1 MPYPDI
7 NPHQQLLEQQL
18 PGWTQPLP
26 AEHWQTLRGALEPAQ
41 GLPGAEADWF
51 NNAAPDLRETL
62 LASQSRLTRSQQA
75 LSRALKGLQQISEFC
90 EPLLQAQLAQDGM
103 FAPVRDT
110 QLLHVQRQWSWL
122 GSRFLYSSERHS
134 LLQAALLNF
143 AGDESFDS
151 HSAIAAPADISV
163 QPITVEG
170 FAPIGFDT
178 PGAAFQMTSEA
189 YQVNA
194 LPLTPQAF
202 ASSCRQ
208 LDLGQRYQEH
218 LQQIFDGSDQARLRT
233 LAMTVQ
239 RDRLRVAADVGY
251 LRHALSGNARDEVE
265 RLLSGEPGNCWTLTL
280 FGIPVHEVLLID
292 AGKAGLLLYLPG
304 HSPALQPCKDQ
315 QAVEAALAQ
324 LLIEPQAR
332 RRFLA
337 YLSLDQH
344 AQFLDL
350 LRQNLDASGLGLS
363 DQAWVTA
370 NPTHLYLT
378 LTPVSAEVFGF
389 LQDRHLARLKAEARL
404 LAVPTADADAQA
416 RKRRL
421 NEWLSLGMDVL
432 TVAGFF
438 VPGVGTLML
447 AVIACQLLDEAYE
460 GYEAWNIGDRQLALR
475 HLEAVGL
482 NLALIGGLH
491 VAGKVLP
498 KLFNSPLMEN
508 LDQVR
513 VADGSRRLWRPELA
527 PYRSPMALPETLQA
541 NASGQFE
548 HGGRYFIRIDG
559 HLYEQRLDPQFKRWR
574 IVHPERNDAYQPL
587 LEHNGEGAWH
597 AEHEQPQD
605 WDLVYLIRR
614 LGPEFTGFT
623 DDEMR
628 RATQVC
634 GLSED
639 ALRQVHLRS
648 RPAPPLLADTLAR
661 LRAEQQAVVRMAQDA
676 TLTHVPLFE
685 GYYNPTSPADPLV
698 DRLLIDH
705 PRLTRPL
712 AIRLVARLA
721 ASERSTGQL
730 PAWLDNAARQVA
742 SALPLT
748 RALEG
753 VWLPRLASTDSERL
767 LFMCVERMAGRS
779 TLRLELR
786 AGSPQ
791 GPVLRTIGDSQ
802 ASERYTLIKSAE
814 GYEAYRGERPVA
826 GTIDQ
831 DLCRALVEVFS
842 SARLQALGLRI
853 KGAEGLREQV
863 LALAQDDRQGL
874 ARRLWGGAPA
884 RWRQG
889 GLRGGDAGGGYSP
902 PLLRGAT
909 RGRYR
914 RLYPSSDDQ
923 QFHADL
929 SRWHRQGITPEIAL
943 GRLEARLQ
951 RLRDDL
957 AEWSAGSPR
966 RQRAV
971 RPIIDAWHRDSPS
984 LIAQEQS
991 IQALDLAGLELTNED
1006 IASLALPDD
1015 FRHVEEL
1022 ELSGNPQLSWL
1033 HPEFLE
1039 RFPLLERLHLRDNR
1053 FAALPELAVPLRLI
1067 SLDMQGNRITW
1078 DDLAQARL
1086 ERSPNLLHLDLSE
1099 NPLLRA
1105 PDIGNLRGLQVV
1117 SLDNASLTQLPQG
1130 LDNLS
1135 TPTEENGGIGLSVL
1149 DLSDNQFTALPQ
1161 GVVFPEHVARAMELE
1176 SDWLTPTVQGQ
1187 IDAYY
1192 QAHGIDLLVAD
1203 YQYEELLEGTNA
1215 AQQAIWQRLPIAYR
1229 RGLRAVLVN
1238 DTYMNDP
1245 DTARQELWRRLQRID
1260 AEPVMHDY
1268 AMSQAAW
1275 RILELPM

>member
-1 MPYPDI
+1 MPYPAI

-18 PGWTQPLP
+18 PGWAQPLP
-26 AEHWQTLRGALEPAQ
+26 TEHWQTLRGALEPAQ

-62 LASQSRLTRSQQA
+62 LASQDRLARSQQA
-75 LSRALKGLQQISEFC
+75 LSRALKGLQQINQFC
-90 EPLLQAQLAQDGM
+90 EPLLQAKLAQDGM
-103 FAPVRDT
+103 LAPVRDT
-110 QLLHVQRQWSWL
+110 QLLHVQREWSWL
-122 GSRFLYSSERHS
+122 GTRFLYSSERHS

-151 HSAIAAPADISV
+151 HSAIAAAADISV

-178 PGAAFQMTSEA
+178 SGAAFQMTSEA

-194 LPLTPQAF
+194 LPITPQAF
-202 ASSCRQ
+202 ANSCRQ

-218 LQQIFDGSDQARLRT
+218 LQHIFDGSDQARLRA
-233 LAMTVQ
+233 LAMTVL
-239 RDRLRVAADVGY
+239 RDRLRVAADAGY
-251 LRHALSGNARDEVE
+251 LRHALSGAARDEVE
-265 RLLSGEPGNCWTLTL
+265 RLLNGEPGHCWTLAL
-280 FGIPVHEVLLID
+280 FGIPLHEVLLID
-292 AGKAGLLLYLPG
+292 AGEAGLLLYLPG
-304 HSPALQPCKDQ
+304 HSPALQLCKDQ
-315 QAVEAALAQ
+315 PSVEAALAQ
-324 LLIEPQAR
+324 RLVDPQAR
-332 RRFLA
+332 QRFQA
-337 YLSLDQH
+337 YLPLDQR
-344 AQFLDL
+344 AQFLDV
-350 LRQNLDASGLGLS
+350 LRQNLDANGLGLN
-363 DQAWVTA
+363 DQTWVSASPA
-370 NPTHLYLT
+370 NLYLT
-378 LTPVSAEVFGF
+378 LTPVPGEVFGF

-421 NEWLSLGMDVL
+421 DEWLSLGMDVL

-438 VPGVGTLML
+438 VPGVGTLLL
-447 AVIACQLLDEAYE
+447 AVIACQLLDEVYE
-460 GYEAWNIGDRQLALR
+460 GYEAWSIGDRHLALR

-498 KLFNSPLMEN
+498 KLFTSPLMES

-541 NASGQFE
+541 NLSGQLE

-559 HLYEQRLDPQFKRWR
+559 HLYEQRLDPQLKRWR
-574 IVHPERNDAYQPL
+574 IVHPERNEAYQPL
-587 LEHNGEGAWH
+587 LEHNGDGAWH

-614 LGPEFTGFT
+614 LGPAFTGFT
-623 DDEMR
+623 DDELR
-628 RATQVC
+628 QAAQVC
-634 GLSED
+634 GLNED
-639 ALRQVHLRS
+639 ALRRVHLRS

-661 LRAEQQAVVRMAQDA
+661 LRAEQQALARMAQDA
-676 TLTHVPLFE
+676 SLAHTPLFE
-685 GYYNPTSPADPLV
+685 DYYNPDRPADPLV
-698 DRLLIDH
+698 DQLLREH

-712 AIRLVARLA
+712 ATRLVARLA
-721 ASERSTGQL
+721 ASERSSGQL
-730 PAWLDNAARQVA
+730 PAWLDNVARQVA
-742 SALPLT
+742 SDLPLT

-767 LFMCVERMAGRS
+767 LLMSVERMSGRS

-791 GPVLRTIGDSQ
+791 GTVLRAIGDSQ
-802 ASERYTLIKSAE
+802 ATERYTLIKTAE
-814 GYEAYRGERPVA
+814 GYEAYSGERPTA
-826 GTIDQ
+826 GMIDQ
-831 DLCRALVEVFS
+831 DLCRALVQVFS

-863 LALAQDDRQGL
+863 LAQDDRQGL
-874 ARRLWGGAPA
+874 ARRLWGSAPA
-884 RWRQG
+884 RWQQG
-889 GLRGGDAGGGYSP
+889 GLRGGDAGGYP
-902 PLLRGAT
+902 PLLLRDAT

-914 RLYPSSDDQ
+914 RLYPNADDQ
-923 QFHADL
+923 QFRTDL
-929 SRWHRQGITPEIAL
+929 SRWRRQGITPEFEL
-943 GRLEARLQ
+943 GRLEARVQ
-951 RLRDDL
+951 RLHDDL
-957 AEWSAGSPR
+957 AGWSAGSPR

-984 LIAQEQS
+984 PIAPAQG

-1039 RFPLLERLHLRDNR
+1039 RFPLVERLHLRDNR
-1053 FAALPELAVPLRLI
+1053 FATLPELVVPLRLI
-1067 SLDMQGNRITW
+1067 SLDLQGNRITW
-1078 DDLAQARL
+1078 DDLAQVRL
-1086 ERSPNLLHLDLSE
+1086 DRSPNLLHLDLSD

-1105 PDIGNLRGLQVV
+1105 PDLGNLRGLQLV
-1117 SLDNASLTQLPQG
+1117 SLDNTSLTQLPEG
-1130 LDNLS
+1130 LDSLP
-1135 TPTEENGGIGLSVL
+1135 TPAEATDGMGLSVL
-1149 DLSDNQFTALPQ
+1149 DLSDNQFIDLPQ

-1176 SDWLTPTVQGQ
+1176 SEWLTPAIRDQ

-1203 YQYEELLEGTNA
+1203 YQYEELLDGTST

-1238 DTYMNDP
+1238 DAYMNDP
-1245 DTARQELWRRLQRID
+1245 EAARQELWRRLQRID
-1260 AEPVMHDY
+1260 SEHVMHDY
-1268 AMSQAAW
+1268 AMSQAPW

>member
-26 AEHWQTLRGALEPAQ
+26 TEHWQALRSALEPAQ

-51 NNAAPDLRETL
+51 SNAAPDLREAL
-62 LASQSRLTRSQQA
+62 LASQDRLARSQQA

-90 EPLLQAQLAQDGM
+90 EPLLQAHLAQDGM
-103 FAPVRDT
+103 LAPVRDT
-110 QLLHVQRQWSWL
+110 QLLHVQREWSWL
-122 GSRFLYSSERHS
+122 GTRFLYSSERHS

-151 HSAIAAPADISV
+151 HSAIAAAADISV

-178 PGAAFQMTSEA
+178 QGAAFQMTSEA

-218 LQQIFDGSDQARLRT
+218 LQHIFDGSDQARLRS
-233 LAMTVQ
+233 LAMAAQ

-251 LRHALSGNARDEVE
+251 LRHALSGTARDEVE
-265 RLLSGEPGNCWTLTL
+265 RLLSGAPGNCWTLAL
-280 FGIPVHEVLLID
+280 FGMPLHEVLLID
-292 AGKAGLLLYLPG
+292 AAKAGLLLYLPG
-304 HSPALQPCKDQ
+304 HSAALQLCKDQ
-315 QAVEAALAQ
+315 QVVEAALAQ
-324 LLIEPQAR
+324 RLIDPQAR
-332 RRFLA
+332 QRFLA
-337 YLSLDQH
+337 YLSLDQR

-363 DQAWVTA
+363 DQTWVSASPA
-370 NPTHLYLT
+370 NLYLT
-378 LTPVSAEVFGF
+378 LAPVPGEVFGF

-404 LAVPTADADAQA
+404 LAVPTADADEQA
-416 RKRRL
+416 RKRRRD
-421 NEWLSLGMDVL
+421 EWRSLGMDVL

-438 VPGVGTLML
+438 VPGVGTLLL

-460 GYEAWNIGDRQLALR
+460 GYEAWSIGDRQLALR

-491 VAGKVLP
+491 AAGKVLP
-498 KLFNSPLMEN
+498 KLFNSPLMES

-513 VADGSRRLWRPELA
+513 VADGSRRLWHPELA
-527 PYRSPMALPETLQA
+527 PYRSPMALPDRLQA
-541 NASGQFE
+541 NLSGQFE
-548 HGGRYFIRIDG
+548 HGDRSFIRIDG
-559 HLYEQRLDPQFKRWR
+559 HLYEQRLDPQLKRWR

-614 LGPEFTGFT
+614 LGPEFAGFT
-623 DDEMR
+623 DDELR

-634 GLSED
+634 GLGED

-661 LRAEQQAVVRMAQDA
+661 LRAEQQAQARMAQDA
-676 TLTHVPLFE
+676 SLAHAPLFE
-685 GYYNPTSPADPLV
+685 GYYNPASPADPLV
-698 DRLLIDH
+698 DQLLLAH

-712 AIRLVARLA
+712 ATRLVARLA
-721 ASERSTGQL
+721 ASERSAGQL
-730 PAWLDNAARQVA
+730 PTWLDNAARQVA
-742 SALPLT
+742 SDLPLT

-767 LFMCVERMAGRS
+767 VLMYVERMSGRS

-791 GPVLRTIGDSQ
+791 GQVLRAIGDSQ

-814 GYEAYRGERPVA
+814 GYEAYHGERPVA

-853 KGAEGLREQV
+853 EGAEGLREQV
-863 LALAQDDRQGL
+863 LAQNDRQGL

-884 RWRQG
+884 RWRQLW
-889 GLRGGDAGGGYSP
+889 LRGGDVGGGYPP
-902 PLLRGAT
+902 PLLRDAT

-914 RLYPSSDDQ
+914 RLYPSSDNR
-923 QFHADL
+923 QFRADL
-929 SRWHRQGITPEIAL
+929 SRWHRQGITPEFAL
-943 GRLEARLQ
+943 ARLEARLQ
-951 RLRDDL
+951 SLRDEL
-957 AEWSAGSPR
+957 AEWSAASPR

-984 LIAQEQS
+984 PIVPAQG

-1053 FAALPELAVPLRLI
+1053 FATLPELAVPLRLI
-1067 SLDMQGNRITW
+1067 SLDLQGNRITW

-1105 PDIGNLRGLQVV
+1105 PNLGNLRELQLV
-1117 SLDNASLTQLPQG
+1117 SLDNTSLTQLPQG
-1130 LDNLS
+1130 LDSLPRPSEASN
-1135 TPTEENGGIGLSVL
+1135 GIGLSVL
-1149 DLSDNQFTALPQ
+1149 DLSDNQFIALPQ
-1161 GVVFPEHVARAMELE
+1161 GIVFPGHVARAMELE
-1176 SDWLTPTVQGQ
+1176 SDWLTPAIRGQ
-1187 IDAYY
+1187 IDGYY
-1192 QAHGIDLLVAD
+1192 QTHGIDLLVAD
-1203 YQYEELLEGTNA
+1203 YQYEELLEGTTV

-1229 RGLRAVLVN
+1229 RGLRAVLVS
-1238 DTYMNDP
+1238 DAYLDDP
-1245 DTARQELWRRLQRID
+1245 GTALRELWRRLQRID
-1260 AEPVMHDY
+1260 AEPLMHDY

>member
-1 MPYPDI
+1 MPYPAI

-26 AEHWQTLRGALEPAQ
+26 TEHWQALRGALEPAQ

-62 LASQSRLTRSQQA
+62 LASQGRLARSQQA

-103 FAPVRDT
+103 LASVRDT
-110 QLLHVQRQWSWL
+110 QLLHVQSEWSWL
-122 GSRFLYSSERHS
+122 GTRFLYRSERHS

-151 HSAIAAPADISV
+151 HSAIAAAADINV

-178 PGAAFQMTSEA
+178 PGATFQMTSEA
-189 YQVNA
+189 YQVKA

-202 ASSCRQ
+202 ANSCRQ

-218 LQQIFDGSDQARLRT
+218 LQHIFDGSDQARLRS

-239 RDRLRVAADVGY
+239 RDRLRVAADIGY
-251 LRHALSGNARDEVE
+251 LRHALSGTARDEVE
-265 RLLSGEPGNCWTLTL
+265 RLLNGEPGSCWTLTL
-280 FGIPVHEVLLID
+280 FGILLHEVLLID

-304 HSPALQPCKDQ
+304 HSPALQLCKDQ

-324 LLIEPQAR
+324 RLIDPQAR
-332 RRFLA
+332 QQFLA
-337 YLSLDQH
+337 YLPLDQR

-363 DQAWVTA
+363 DQTWVSA
-370 NPTHLYLT
+370 SPASLYLT
-378 LTPVSAEVFGF
+378 LTPVSGEVFGF

-416 RKRRL
+416 RKRRRD
-421 NEWLSLGMDVL
+421 EWLSLGMDVL

-438 VPGVGTLML
+438 VPGVGTLLL
-447 AVIACQLLDEAYE
+447 AVIACQLLDEVYE
-460 GYEAWNIGDRQLALR
+460 GYEAWSIGDRQLALR

-498 KLFNSPLMEN
+498 KLFNSSLMES

-513 VADGSRRLWRPELA
+513 VADGSRRLWRPDLA

-541 NASGQFE
+541 NVSGQFE

-574 IVHPERNDAYQPL
+574 IVHPERKDAYQPL

-605 WDLVYLIRR
+605 WGLVDLIRR

-623 DDEMR
+623 DDELR

-661 LRAEQQAVVRMAQDA
+661 LRAEQQALARIAQDD
-676 TLTHVPLFE
+676 TLAHAPLFE
-685 GYYNPTSPADPLV
+685 DYYNPTRPADPLV
-698 DRLLIDH
+698 DQLLIAH

-712 AIRLVARLA
+712 ATRLVARLA
-721 ASERSTGQL
+721 ASERRTGQL
-730 PAWLDNAARQVA
+730 PAWLDNAARQVT
-742 SALPLT
+742 SDLPLT

-767 LFMCVERMAGRS
+767 LLMCVERMSGRS
-779 TLRLELR
+779 ALRLELR

-791 GPVLRTIGDSQ
+791 GTVLHAIGDSQ

-831 DLCRALVEVFS
+831 DLCRALVQVFS

-853 KGAEGLREQV
+853 EGAEGLREQV
-863 LALAQDDRQGL
+863 LALAQDNRQGL
-874 ARRLWGGAPA
+874 ARRLWGSAPA

-889 GLRGGDAGGGYSP
+889 ELRGGDAGGAYPP
-902 PLLRGAT
+902 PLLRNAT

-914 RLYPSSDDQ
+914 RLYPSADDQ
-923 QFHADL
+923 QFLADL
-929 SRWHRQGITPEIAL
+929 SRWRIHGITPGFEL

-971 RPIIDAWHRDSPS
+971 RPILDAWHRDSPS
-984 LIAQEQS
+984 PIASDQG
-991 IQALDLAGLELTNED
+991 IQALDLTGLELTNED

-1015 FRHVEEL
+1015 FRHVAEL
-1022 ELSGNPQLSWL
+1022 ELSSNPQLSWL

-1053 FAALPELAVPLRLI
+1053 FATLPELATPRRLI
-1067 SLDMQGNRITW
+1067 SLDLQGNRITW

-1086 ERSPNLLHLDLSE
+1086 ERSPNLLHLDLSD

-1105 PDIGNLRGLQVV
+1105 PDIGNLRGLQLV
-1117 SLDNASLTQLPQG
+1117 SLDNTSLTQLPQG
-1130 LDNLS
+1130 LDSLP
-1135 TPTEENGGIGLSVL
+1135 TPTEASDGIGLSVL
-1149 DLSDNQFTALPQ
+1149 DLSDNQFTTLPQ

-1176 SDWLTPTVQGQ
+1176 SDWLTPAVRDQ

-1203 YQYEELLEGTNA
+1203 YQYEELLEGTTA

-1238 DTYMNDP
+1238 DAYMHDP
-1245 DTARQELWRRLQRID
+1245 NAALAELWRRLQRID
-1260 AEPVMHDY
+1260 AEPLMHDY
-1268 AMSQAAW
+1268 AMSQAPW